1 MQKISKLVIYAAT
14 TFIVGTGINLKI
26 QNDKSKNFEKEVYDY
41 VEFFESDNY
50 LVAAHRGYSSLEVE
64 NTKQAIELASNCNYI
79 DYIEFDA
86 RLTKD
91 GVLVISH
98 DDKIDDNTFISK
110 SNYSELINK
119 KFTYN
124 TDVKD
129 SFFELFSSDKDK
141 FILNRNGK
149 LNKKEYSIISLS
161 EALSLCGEKT
171 ILLDLKFNND
181 KELFLKSL
189 TTDLKCIDND
199 KVILQS
205 SNIESLKY
213 IRENLNNYNYLAII
227 ENENQIKYI
236 DEFNNIGIE
245 KNLINDKVINK
256 INSKNGLVA
265 IWTVNTTNDYN
276 QVISTIG
283 NNYINVLFITD
294 YPDLGTY
301 LINNRD
307 KIKKLVN

>member
-41 VEFFESDNY
+41 VELFESDNY

-64 NTKQAIELASNCNYI
+64 NTNQAIELASNCNYI

-119 KFTYN
+119 RFTYN
-124 TDVKD
+124 TDVKN

-149 LNKKEYSIISLS
+149 LNKKEYNIISLS
-161 EALSLCGEKT
+161 ETLSLCGEKT

-189 TTDLKCIDND
+189 TKDLKCIDND
-199 KVILQS
+199 KVIIQS

-213 IRENLNNYNYLAII
+213 IKENLNNYNYLAII

>member
-64 NTKQAIELASNCNYI
+64 NTKQAIELASNCDYI

-129 SFFELFSSDKDK
+129 SFFELFSNDKDK

-189 TTDLKCIDND
+189 TNDLKCIDND
-199 KVILQS
+199 KVIIQS

-213 IRENLNNYNYLAII
+213 IRENLINYNYLAII

-283 NNYINVLFITD
+283 NNYSNVLFITD